1 MMMNKK
7 PNLHGIKKFGSL
19 FYVHQANNPSRKKLD
34 DNCRI
39 GFLLGYLEGQAGFK
53 AYFPADQVVQHV
65 LDASINEDIVYG
77 DRYHEGYAVAV
88 SDWLSRTST
97 DDENGASMEVDS
109 NDESIASDEDS
120 MEVDSNGDSIES
132 DDDSIASDCES
143 IPIDYESESSA
154 IESSPKFELVD
165 VDSVETKIDIPV
177 IRDTLD
183 LSNQSPMCVNAS
195 DNAIQEHHTSK
206 PSSLESETTHDT
218 ETDVD
223 SQSAAENCD
232 KVSCDYRS
240 ETSDTSNIENEDEN
254 VHADTELPTTSKDTV
269 HLREGATTSE
279 SSNDLMDTCMIPE
292 IITGERRK
300 VLDAELENVQE
311 IKRRRDN
318 KGSPQKMVLRQST
331 ERRYPSWLEGYLV
344 NAALHENSESLTAN
358 HRWRANETKIPKSFT
373 EAMKTPQKHEW
384 YNGMKNEVNAMFSKE
399 VLVPVDETEA
409 SAKANKLGL
418 MWRFQVKTDD
428 QEFITRFRPRL
439 VGLGNHQQP
448 GIDYVES
455 F

>member
-19 FYVHQANNPSRKKLD
+19 AYVHQSNNPSRKKLD

-65 LDASINEDIVYG
+65 LDASVNEDIVYG

-120 MEVDSNGDSIES
+120 MEVDSNGDSIDS

-154 IESSPKFELVD
+154 IESSPKFKLVD
-165 VDSVETKIDIPV
+165 VNSVETNIDIPV

-183 LSNQSPMCVNAS
+183 LSNQSPMCANAS
-195 DNAIQEHHTSK
+195 DDAIQKHNTSK

-223 SQSAAENCD
+223 RQSAAENCD

-240 ETSDTSNIENEDEN
+240 ETSDTSNSEDEDEN
-254 VHADTELPTTSKDTV
+254 VHKDTELPTTSKDTV
-269 HLREGATTSE
+269 HSREGATTSE
-279 SSNDLMDTCMIPE
+279 SSNDLMDVE
-292 IITGERRK
+292 DHE
-300 VLDAELENVQE
+300 
-311 IKRRRDN
+311 
-318 KGSPQKMVLRQST
+318 LRQ
-331 ERRYPSWLEGYLV
+331 
-344 NAALHENSESLTAN
+344 
-358 HRWRANETKIPKSFT
+358 
-373 EAMKTPQKHEW
+373 
-384 YNGMKNEVNAMFSKE
+384 
-399 VLVPVDETEA
+399 
-409 SAKANKLGL
+409 
-418 MWRFQVKTDD
+418 
-428 QEFITRFRPRL
+428 
-439 VGLGNHQQP
+439 
-448 GIDYVES
+448 
-455 F
+455 